1 MSEDEKFYEAD
12 EVEGKYIEV
21 MLQDAE
27 REEYVYWLDLSK
39 LPDGEDE
46 HDWAIDQA
54 KKFHTAQGLPV
65 IPDDDEASDDF
76 DEATEEDTDEDFDD
90 FDDFDEEPY
99 ASAYEPFS
107 RSESEF
113 TFIT

>member
-12 EVEGKYIEV
+12 DVDGKYIEV

-39 LPDGEDE
+39 LPDVEDE
-46 HDWAIDQA
+46 HDWAIEKA
-54 KKFHTAQGLPV
+54 KKFHTSQGLPA
-65 IPDDDEASDDF
+65 IPDDAEASDEF
-76 DEATEEDTDEDFDD
+76 DEDTDED

-107 RSESEF
+107 RSGSEF
-113 TFIT
+113 TFVT

>member
-1 MSEDEKFYEAD
+1 M
-12 EVEGKYIEV
+12 
-21 MLQDAE
+21 
-27 REEYVYWLDLSK
+27 
-39 LPDGEDE
+39 PDGEDE
-46 HDWAIDQA
+46 HDWAIEKA

-76 DEATEEDTDEDFDD
+76 DEASEEDTDED